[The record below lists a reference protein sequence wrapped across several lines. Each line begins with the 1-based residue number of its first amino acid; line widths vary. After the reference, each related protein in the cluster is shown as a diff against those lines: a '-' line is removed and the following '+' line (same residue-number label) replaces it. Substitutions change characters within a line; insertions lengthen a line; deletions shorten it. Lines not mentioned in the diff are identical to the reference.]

1 MDEFDFEYADELEA
15 MEDVDRKFFHLYLV
29 ECIFLKVLLFFVLK
43 VDLCLKKLKLFSQE
57 TFIFSFYVLNSL
69 LPDLFF

>member
-29 ECIFLKVLLFFVLK
+29 V
-43 VDLCLKKLKLFSQE
+43 
-57 TFIFSFYVLNSL
+57 
-69 LPDLFF
+69 